1 MTLYPILEFDPDP
14 QAMIEASR
22 NIRPMD
28 IPHACV
34 PCFFNDIIREQLER
48 GTMRVVASLYSEIG
62 THPVYVYDAG
72 EGREVTVYHPG
83 VGAPL
88 AAGLLE
94 EMIALG
100 ARKFVACGGAGALDQ
115 RLTLGHILIPNS
127 AVRDEGTSY
136 HYVPPSREI
145 EADPTV
151 IAAIEAVLNQRE
163 LPYIVG
169 KVWTTD
175 ALFRE
180 TPAKVRAR
188 REEGCLAVEMEAATF
203 FAVARFR
210 GLPFGQLLYSG
221 DDLSGPEW
229 DSRGWTTRADIRQH
243 LFELAVEAVLR
254 LE

>member
-28 IPHACV
+28 IPQACV

-48 GTMRVVASLYSEIG
+48 GTLRVVASLYSEIG

-115 RLTLGHILIPNS
+115 RLTLGHILIPTS

-145 EADPTV
+145 EADPAA
-151 IAAIEAVLNQRE
+151 IAAIEAVLNERE
-163 LPYIVG
+163 LPYIAG

-180 TPAKVRAR
+180 TPGKVRAR

-243 LFELAVEAVLR
+243 LFELAVAAVLR

>member
-28 IPHACV
+28 IPQACV

-48 GTMRVVASLYSEIG
+48 GTLRVVASLYSEIG

-88 AAGLLE
+88 AAGFLE
-94 EMIALG
+94 EMSALG

-115 RLTLGHILIPNS
+115 RLTLGHILIPTS

-145 EADPTV
+145 EADPAA
-151 IAAIEAVLNQRE
+151 IAAIEAVLNERE
-163 LPYIVG
+163 LPYIAG

-180 TPAKVRAR
+180 TPGKVRAR

-243 LFELAVEAVLR
+243 LFELAVAAVLR

>member
-1 MTLYPILEFDPDP
+1 M
-14 QAMIEASR
+14 
-22 NIRPMD
+22 
-28 IPHACV
+28 
-34 PCFFNDIIREQLER
+34 
-48 GTMRVVASLYSEIG
+48 
-62 THPVYVYDAG
+62 YVYDAG

-115 RLTLGHILIPNS
+115 RLTLGHILIPTS

-145 EADPTV
+145 EADPAA
-151 IAAIEAVLNQRE
+151 IAAIEAVLNERE
-163 LPYIVG
+163 LPYIAG

-180 TPAKVRAR
+180 TPGKVRAR

-243 LFELAVEAVLR
+243 LFELAVAAVLR